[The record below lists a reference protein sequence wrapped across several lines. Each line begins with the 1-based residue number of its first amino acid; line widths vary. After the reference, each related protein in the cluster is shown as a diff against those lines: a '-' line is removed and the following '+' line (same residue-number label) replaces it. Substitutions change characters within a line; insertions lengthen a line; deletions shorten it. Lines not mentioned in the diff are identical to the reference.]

1 MKKIFL
7 ILLASFVVVFI
18 FGAGENPTIKDDSA
32 RELLEGKSDKVSEKA
47 VIREEGTVSTSSQE
61 KYIIQPGDTLW
72 DISAK
77 LLNSPWYWPKL
88 WSYNPYISNP
98 HWIYPGNELKLTP
111 GGEEMPALVESYEPV
126 EEKEPKELSEVSMGT
141 VEGMGIDVPED
152 LEGSVSMTGKIVS
165 AANFTSFIRRDT
177 FVSKKELEYAG
188 RIISSFEEKNMLSTN
203 DSVYLRFAN
212 MQEIKVGDRFM
223 IFDKP
228 KPIKHPKNKDVIVG
242 YVIEIVGGLKIVK
255 VDEDVATARIFTSYS
270 DIERGMYVLPW
281 QEDSLR
287 KIKARPSQVDSKGY
301 IVYTT
306 VDDRI
311 ISGEHHIVVIDRGRE
326 DGIFEGNVFFVVRRG
341 DQLDTS
347 VLKYDYEFEGSIKY
361 PDEIVGAIMV
371 IDARD
376 KASTGLIITSLREL
390 VVGDE
395 VLTKAVSK

>member
-1 MKKIFL
+1 MKKIL
-7 ILLASFVVVFI
+7 IFSFMFCMAIFI
-18 FGAGENPTIKDDSA
+18 FGAGENPPIQDDSA
-32 RELLEGKSDKVSEKA
+32 KELLEGKSNKISEKT

-61 KYIIQPGDTLW
+61 KYTIQPGDTLW

-126 EEKEPKELSEVSMGT
+126 DEKEPQELSEVSMGT
-141 VEGMGIDVPED
+141 VEGIGIDVPED
-152 LEGSVSMTGKIVS
+152 MEGSVTMTGKIVS
-165 AANFTSFIRRDT
+165 AANFTTFIRRDT

-188 RIISSFEEKNMLSTN
+188 RIVSSFEEKQMLSN
-203 DSVYLRFAN
+203 LDSVYLKFAN
-212 MQEIKVGDRFM
+212 LQEIKVGDRFM

-228 KPIKHPKNKDVIVG
+228 KPIKHPKKKDVIVG
-242 YVIEIVGGLKIVK
+242 YVIEILGGLKIVK
-255 VDEDVATARIFTSYS
+255 VDEDVATGRIFTSYS
-270 DIERGMYVLPW
+270 DINRGMYVLPW
-281 QEDSLR
+281 QEDNLR

-306 VDDRI
+306 VEDRI
-311 ISGEHHIVVIDRGRE
+311 ISGEHHLVVIDKGRE
-326 DGIFEGNVFFVVRRG
+326 DGIFEGNIFFVVRRG

-347 VLKYDYEFEGSIKY
+347 MVKYSYEYEGNIKY
-361 PDEIVGAIMV
+361 PDEIVGLIMI

-376 KASTGLIITSLREL
+376 KASTGLIISSLREL

-395 VLTKAVSK
+395 VLTKSIAK